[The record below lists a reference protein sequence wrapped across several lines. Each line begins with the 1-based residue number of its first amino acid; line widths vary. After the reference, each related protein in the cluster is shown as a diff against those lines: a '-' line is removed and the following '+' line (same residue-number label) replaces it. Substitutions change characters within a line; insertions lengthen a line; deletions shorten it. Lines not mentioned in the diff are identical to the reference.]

1 LGPARRGAV
10 RNNVPG
16 RQIVEDIDFT
26 PVQHKTW
33 AELYRRQMPKIR
45 AHASAHYLAGFD
57 LLQLPGDSIPTLEH
71 LNSKIPAA
79 SGWTVVRTDTRFT
92 DSDEW
97 YRFFDRH
104 QFLITN
110 YMRSWG
116 ELDWTP
122 EPDMFHDIFGH
133 LPFFMLPYYAELQ
146 EMFAPAY
153 LAAQTQEEKDDIKRL
168 AWYSTEFGMIR
179 EEGDL
184 KVFGTGLMSG
194 GDEFTNAAEGRMNY
208 HEFTIDN
215 VVGHDKVMYE
225 QHKDLFVID
234 SIDQL
239 KAELATYFDPILE
252 CGASR

>member
-1 LGPARRGAV
+1 M
-10 RNNVPG
+10 
-16 RQIVEDIDFT
+16 EDIDFT

-33 AELYRRQMPKIR
+33 EELFRRQVPRVR
-45 AHASAHYLAGFD
+45 AHAASAYLEGFD
-57 LLQLPGDSIPTLEH
+57 LLQLPTDSIPTVDF

-79 SGWTVVRTDTRFT
+79 TGWTIVRTDTRYT

-97 YRFFDRH
+97 YRYFDRH
-104 QFLITN
+104 EFLITN
-110 YMRSWG
+110 YMRSWE

-133 LPFFMLPYYAELQ
+133 LPFFMLAEYAALQ
-146 EMFAPAY
+146 EMFAPTY
-153 LAAQTQEEKDDIKRL
+153 LAAQTQEEKDNIKRL

-252 CGASR
+252 RAASR

>member
-1 LGPARRGAV
+1 M
-10 RNNVPG
+10 
-16 RQIVEDIDFT
+16 EDIDFT

-33 AELYRRQMPKIR
+33 EELFRRQVPRVR
-45 AHASAHYLAGFD
+45 AHAASAYLEGFD
-57 LLQLPGDSIPTLEH
+57 LLQLPTDSIPTVDF

-79 SGWTVVRTDTRFT
+79 TGWTIVRTDTRYT

-97 YRFFDRH
+97 YRYFDRH
-104 QFLITN
+104 EFLITN
-110 YMRSWG
+110 YMRSWE

-133 LPFFMLPYYAELQ
+133 LPFFMLTEYAALQ
-146 EMFAPAY
+146 EMFAPTY
-153 LAAQTQEEKDDIKRL
+153 LAAQTQEEKDNIKRL

-179 EEGDL
+179 EEGGL

-252 CGASR
+252 RAASR

>member
-1 LGPARRGAV
+1 MD
-10 RNNVPG
+10 
-16 RQIVEDIDFT
+16 DIEFT
-26 PVQHKTW
+26 EEQHKTW
-33 AELYRRQMPKIR
+33 AELFARQVPRVR

-57 LLQLPGDSIPTLEH
+57 LLQLPSGEIPSLAY

-79 SGWTVVRTDTRFT
+79 TGWTIVRTDTRYT

-97 YRFFDRH
+97 YRYFDRH
-104 QFLITN
+104 EFLITN
-110 YMRSWG
+110 YMRSWE

-133 LPFFMLPYYAELQ
+133 LPFFMLPYYAEIQ

-153 LAAQTQEEKDDIKRL
+153 LAAETEEEKDNIKRL

-179 EEGDL
+179 EDGEL

-194 GDEFTNAAEGRMNY
+194 GDEFANAAEGRLSY
-208 HEFTIDN
+208 HEFTLEN
-215 VVGHDKVMYE
+215 VLGHDKVLYE
-225 QHKDLFVID
+225 QHKDLYIIE

-239 KAELATYFDPILE
+239 KGELARYFDPIIE
-252 CGASR
+252 RAGKQ

>member
-1 LGPARRGAV
+1 M
-10 RNNVPG
+10 
-16 RQIVEDIDFT
+16 EDIDFT

-33 AELYRRQMPKIR
+33 EELFRRQVPRVR
-45 AHASAHYLAGFD
+45 AHAASAYLEGFD
-57 LLQLPGDSIPTLEH
+57 LLQLPTDSIPTVDF

-79 SGWTVVRTDTRFT
+79 TGWTIVRTDTRYT

-97 YRFFDRH
+97 YRYFDRH
-104 QFLITN
+104 EFLITN
-110 YMRSWG
+110 YMRSWE

-133 LPFFMLPYYAELQ
+133 LPFFMLTEYAALQ
-146 EMFAPAY
+146 EMFAPTY
-153 LAAQTQEEKDDIKRL
+153 LAAQTQEEKDNIKRL

-252 CGASR
+252 RAASR

>member
-1 LGPARRGAV
+1 MD
-10 RNNVPG
+10 
-16 RQIVEDIDFT
+16 DIEFT
-26 PVQHKTW
+26 AVQHQTW
-33 AELYRRQMPKIR
+33 AELYARQVPRVR

-57 LLQLPGDSIPTLEH
+57 LLQLPAEEIPTLAF
-71 LNSKIPAA
+71 LNSKIPPAT
-79 SGWTVVRTDTRFT
+79 GWTVVRTDTRYT

-104 QFLITN
+104 EFLITN
-110 YMRSWG
+110 YMRPWE

-146 EMFAPAY
+146 EMFSPAY
-153 LAAQTQEEKDDIKRL
+153 LAAQTEEERDTIKQL

-179 EEGDL
+179 EDGEM

-194 GDEFTNAAEGRMNY
+194 GDEFANAAEGRLNY
-208 HEFTIDN
+208 HPFTIEN
-215 VVGHDKVMYE
+215 VMGHDKVLYE
-225 QHKDLFVID
+225 QHRDLYVIE

-239 KAELATYFDPILE
+239 KTELARYFDPIVE
-252 CGASR
+252 RARAG